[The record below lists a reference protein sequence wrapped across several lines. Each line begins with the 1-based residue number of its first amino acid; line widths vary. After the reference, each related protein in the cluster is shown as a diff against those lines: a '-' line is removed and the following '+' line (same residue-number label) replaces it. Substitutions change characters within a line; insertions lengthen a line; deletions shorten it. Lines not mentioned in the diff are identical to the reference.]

1 MQTTIVITLVLHV
14 LTGVFWAGSTFAL
27 ARIGGNQAGHLLR
40 PQLGAAAVAILSG
53 ALLWYLLHRGSEGTS
68 ERVLATGAIFALLA
82 AGAQAVTGL
91 TGRQAVDQVLAG
103 VGELD
108 ATPGQNRALIGQR
121 AAAGCLLVTVI
132 CMAAAHYV

>member
-53 ALLWYLLHRGSEGTS
+53 ALLWYLLHRGGDGLS
-68 ERVLATGAIFALLA
+68 ERILATGAVFALIA
-82 AGAQAVTGL
+82 AGVQIASAFAGRHVPAAAGHPPRPRVENRTVTG
-91 TGRQAVDQVLAG
+91 
-103 VGELD
+103 
-108 ATPGQNRALIGQR
+108 QR
-121 AAAGCLLVTVI
+121 IAAGCLAVTVI
-132 CMAAAHYV
+132 CMAAFRYV